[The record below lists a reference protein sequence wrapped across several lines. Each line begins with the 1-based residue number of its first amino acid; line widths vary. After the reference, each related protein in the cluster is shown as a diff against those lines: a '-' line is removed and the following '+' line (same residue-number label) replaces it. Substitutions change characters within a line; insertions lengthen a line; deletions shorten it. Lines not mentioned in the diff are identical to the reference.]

1 MIDRALYLTSEGI
14 KNVWRHKITSFI
26 AVISMSISIYIVCLI
41 FVAGLNTQKIL
52 QYFRGK
58 YKIEVF
64 FNQTVSNQ
72 EAIGLIYKIR
82 KIKGVRTA
90 SLIEKEDALRIFKDQ
105 FNEDILKILGYNPLP
120 VSAVI
125 NISRTKIGPI
135 EIEKIIKEIKEIG
148 SIQKVMYQGSL
159 IRKIEKNYKNIVEKL
174 PYVGI
179 VIILITILIIYN
191 TIRLSLHSRRD
202 LIKNLRLIGATKLFI
217 MTPFLIEALIISFFS
232 LMLVIPLIFGT
243 VEVVNLLISNF
254 SPFKV
259 KVGLDFKILLWLP
272 IMVLSVSLIGSYR
285 ASSSFIK

>member
-1 MIDRALYLTSEGI
+1 MIDKVLYLTSEGI

-120 VSAVI
+120 ASAVI
-125 NISRTKIGPI
+125 NLSRTKIGPI
-135 EIEKIIKEIKEIG
+135 EIEKIIKEIKDIG

-159 IRKIEKNYKNIVEKL
+159 IRKIEKSYKNIVEKL

-191 TIRLSLHSRRD
+191 TIRLSLHSRKE

-217 MTPFLIEALIISFFS
+217 MTPFLIEALLISFFS
-232 LMLVIPLIFGT
+232 LMLVIPLMFGT

-254 SPFKV
+254 SAFKV